1 MRKSEIAMRKRY
13 LLVLFFVLTVVCSFA
28 QPVTIT
34 PPSAN
39 IQPGESVT
47 LTASGAMY
55 YRWSPATGLSATEG
69 PVTVASPMVTTT
81 YTCSGY
87 APGDE
92 SVVNGDFNQG
102 NVGFTSSYQYNS
114 NLWNEGTY
122 YVDYD
127 ASLHHENFHGVGH
140 DDSGNFMIVNGST
153 TPNTNVWTE
162 EITVHPNT
170 NYAFSTW
177 VCTLAGQAHEVAQ
190 LQFSINNIQLGNIF
204 SAPPSTNEWRQFY
217 VLWNSGNATSATITI
232 LNQNTGGS
240 GNDFGLDDISFRELV
255 LVGAPQCTIY
265 VGSMSASATADE
277 TDLCQGASTTLHA
290 LPTGGSGNYTYSWT
304 PTNTL
309 DNPSAQHP
317 VATPN
322 VGTTT
327 YYCHVVDVDWNNSQD
342 VSVAVTVHP
351 TYDETTIDTA
361 ICFGESYGFYGTNYT
376 SSIQTSYTDHTT
388 QHGCDSIVRLNLTVW
403 DENPMLLDPRDL
415 CTGDTLVWFDGNKYY
430 HDGDV
435 AYYDSIGNHGCPQVY
450 KLELSVGEF
459 QTPINY
465 NPNVYVCV
473 PHDQDPYYHWDI
485 AGRDYHGNAID
496 SVVVDDPAG
505 GCPFKYRLNLKFHQ
519 EFYYEVDPV
528 VTCDEYT
535 WPLTGEVFRPED
547 QGHHIERPFPH
558 GFGDQVCDSTYV
570 LDITI
575 NTQSILESDT
585 IRGACDSVP
594 VIPWPGHETVYF
606 YDNTS
611 PAGHT
616 FQGLTEDSCYLEK
629 TFYIEDMH
637 YKPNLDKLRCA
648 SPGAVVY
655 GNPGATE
662 DTVAVVTNTE
672 FFSFQ
677 YDFYVEET
685 NQKCVWESCNWSI
698 SKPSWAIEFDPEPIL
713 LNGKY
718 CSKCKV
724 YVADSDDD
732 YTVLTATIENG
743 CGVDSCKIYLKS
755 SFLDVEENGRFAD
768 EVDIVP
774 NPNNGQMTLVFNG
787 FEGKTSIHVFDV
799 TGNLVDSFETYN
811 DSEHKVLEY
820 NLNGR
825 KGMYFFVFNGKEGI
839 IAKKVLIE

>member
-55 YRWSPATGLSATEG
+55 YRWAPATGLSVTEG

-170 NYAFSTW
+170 DYAFSTW
-177 VCTLAGQAHEVAQ
+177 VCTLAGQANEVAQ
-190 LQFSINNIQLGNIF
+190 LQFSINGVQLGNIF
-204 SAPPSTNEWRQFY
+204 SAPPSLNEWRQFY
-217 VLWNSGNATSATITI
+217 VLWNSGTATSATITI

-265 VGSMSASATADE
+265 VGSMSASAVADE

-309 DNPSAQHP
+309 DDPSAQHP

-361 ICFGESYGFYGTNYT
+361 ICFGESYNFYGTNYT

-403 DENPMLLDPRDL
+403 DENPMLVDPRDL

-473 PHDQDPYYHWDI
+473 PHDQDPYFHWDI
-485 AGRDYHGNAID
+485 ANRDYGGNAID

-519 EFYYEVDPV
+519 EFFSIEEPIIA
-528 VTCDEYT
+528 CDT
-535 WPLTGEVFRPED
+535 AILPITGETITETDHYVVRT
-547 QGHHIERPFPH
+547 FPSY
-558 GFGDQVCDSTYV
+558 FGDKICDSTYV
-570 LDITI
+570 YDITI

-616 FQGLTEDSCYLEK
+616 FQGFTEDSCYLEK

-637 YKPNLDKLRCA
+637 YKPKLDKLRCT

-655 GNPGATE
+655 GLPGATE

-677 YDFYVEET
+677 YEFYVEET
-685 NQKCVWESCNWSI
+685 NQQCVWEGCDWSI

-718 CSKCKV
+718 CSKCMV
-724 YVADSDDD
+724 YVADRDDD

-755 SFLDVEENGRFAD
+755 SFLDMEENNLSAAD
-768 EVDIVP
+768 FDIVP

-787 FEGKTSIHVFDV
+787 FEGKANVKVYDV
-799 TGNLVDSFETYN
+799 TGNLIDSFETYN
-811 DSEHKVLEY
+811 DSVRKVLEY

-825 KGMYFFVFNGKEGI
+825 KGRYFFVVNGKEGI

>member
-1 MRKSEIAMRKRY
+1 M
-13 LLVLFFVLTVVCSFA
+13 
-28 QPVTIT
+28 
-34 PPSAN
+34 N
-39 IQPGESVT
+39 
-47 LTASGAMY
+47 
-55 YRWSPATGLSATEG
+55 
-69 PVTVASPMVTTT
+69 
-81 YTCSGY
+81 
-87 APGDE
+87 
-92 SVVNGDFNQG
+92 
-102 NVGFTSSYQYNS
+102 
-114 NLWNEGTY
+114 
-122 YVDYD
+122 
-127 ASLHHENFHGVGH
+127 
-140 DDSGNFMIVNGST
+140 
-153 TPNTNVWTE
+153 
-162 EITVHPNT
+162 PNT

-190 LQFSINNIQLGNIF
+190 LQFSINGFQLGNIF
-204 SAPPSTNEWRQFY
+204 SAPPSINEWRQFY

-255 LVGAPQCTIY
+255 LVGAPQCTVY

-309 DNPSAQHP
+309 DDPAAQHP

-327 YYCHVVDVDWNNSQD
+327 YYCHIVDVDWNNSQD
-342 VSVAVTVHP
+342 VSVAITVHP
-351 TYDETTIDTA
+351 TYDETIIDTA
-361 ICFGESYGFYGTNYT
+361 ICFGESYDFYGTDYT
-376 SSIQTSYTDHTT
+376 SSIQISYTDHTT

-485 AGRDYHGNAID
+485 ADRDYHGNAID

-505 GCPFKYRLNLKFHQ
+505 GCPFKYRLNLMFHQ
-519 EFYYEVDPV
+519 EFYYEEDPV
-528 VTCDEYT
+528 VTCDVYT
-535 WPLTGEVFRPED
+535 WPLTGEIFHPED
-547 QGHHIERPFPH
+547 QGHHIVRTFPH

-685 NQKCVWESCNWSI
+685 NQQCVWESCNWSI
-698 SKPSWAIEFDPEPIL
+698 SKPSWAIEYAPEPIL

-718 CSKCKV
+718 CSTCKV
-724 YVADSDDD
+724 YVADHDDD
-732 YTVLTATIENG
+732 YIVLTATIENG

-755 SFLDVEENGRFAD
+755 SFLDIEENNHSAAN
-768 EVDIVP
+768 VDILP
-774 NPNNGQMTLVFNG
+774 NPNNGQMTLVFSG
-787 FEGKTSIHVFDV
+787 FEGKASVKVYDV

-811 DSEHKVLEY
+811 DSERKVMEY
-820 NLNGR
+820 NHSGR
-825 KGMYFFVFNGKEGI
+825 KGMYFFVVNGKEGI